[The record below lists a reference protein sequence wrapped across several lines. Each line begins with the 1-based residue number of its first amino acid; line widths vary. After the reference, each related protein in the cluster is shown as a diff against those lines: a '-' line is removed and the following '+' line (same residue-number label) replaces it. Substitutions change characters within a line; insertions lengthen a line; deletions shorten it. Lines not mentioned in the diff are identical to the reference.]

1 MLQNLHVKNL
11 ALIDECEVEFSDG
24 LNILSGETGAG
35 KSIIIGSINLALGE
49 KVQKEMLR
57 DNEKPAFV
65 ELIFSVED
73 PKIIEALREL
83 DVEVE
88 DGCVILS
95 RKITQSRAVGRVN
108 GEAVSVSRMKEIAS
122 YLIDIHGQHEHQ
134 SLLSKKKHLDILDE
148 YAKQPLGDKKQQLSV
163 TYKAYRALKDE
174 YEKSNID
181 NEERSRELSFLEYEV
196 KEIEEASLV
205 SGEDEELEAQFRKF
219 SNGKKIMEGV
229 NAAYSATGGEMESAS
244 ELIGRAVRELSL
256 VSGYDEDVEAL
267 ESQLSEIDSLL
278 SDFNH
283 EISGYISQAEF
294 DEETFYETQKRLD
307 EINHL
312 KSKYGNSIDD
322 ILIALN
328 EKRER
333 ISVLNDYD
341 SYLQKLE
348 QQLAK
353 KEKELAQISDE
364 VSEIRQ
370 KSAVKLVSEIKSALN
385 DLNFLDV
392 QFDMQFDRLPD
403 YTANGI
409 DAPEFLIS
417 TNPGEPLKPLGR
429 VASGGELSRIMLGI
443 KTIMAENDHIESLI
457 FDEIDS
463 GISGRTAQMVS
474 EKMNELG
481 RNHQIIC
488 ITHLP
493 QIAAMA
499 DAHFLIEKAVENKST
514 VSRIRRLTDNDSVAE
529 LARSKNHR
537 YRDGER
543 TRDESTCHGEKNLT
557 LSVYGAVD
565 YQYITGGQP
574 YVPFGMITCPFLW
587 IIIIIS
593 LCFFDISDSSLLLYL
608 LSFSI
613 IFSTSLI
620 PCTSSGVMALSTS
633 TSFCR
638 IIVSPSGIIFCSP
651 LRISTISV
659 SGGSVRSFSL
669 WPHHR

>member
-1 MLQNLHVKNL
+1 M
-11 ALIDECEVEFSDG
+11 
-24 LNILSGETGAG
+24 
-35 KSIIIGSINLALGE
+35 
-49 KVQKEMLR
+49 
-57 DNEKPAFV
+57 
-65 ELIFSVED
+65 
-73 PKIIEALREL
+73 
-83 DVEVE
+83 
-88 DGCVILS
+88 
-95 RKITQSRAVGRVN
+95 
-108 GEAVSVSRMKEIAS
+108 
-122 YLIDIHGQHEHQ
+122 
-134 SLLSKKKHLDILDE
+134 
-148 YAKQPLGDKKQQLSV
+148 
-163 TYKAYRALKDE
+163 
-174 YEKSNID
+174 
-181 NEERSRELSFLEYEV
+181 

-244 ELIGRAVRELSL
+244 ELIGRAVRELSQ

-294 DEETFYETQKRLD
+294 ERGDLLWRQQKRLD

-417 TNPGEPLKPLGR
+417 TNPGEPLKPLGK

-499 DAHFLIEKAVENKST
+499 DAH
-514 VSRIRRLTDNDSVAE
+514 
-529 LARSKNHR
+529 
-537 YRDGER
+537 
-543 TRDESTCHGEKNLT
+543 
-557 LSVYGAVD
+557 
-565 YQYITGGQP
+565 
-574 YVPFGMITCPFLW
+574 
-587 IIIIIS
+587 S
-593 LCFFDISDSSLLLYL
+593 L
-608 LSFSI
+608 
-613 IFSTSLI
+613 
-620 PCTSSGVMALSTS
+620 
-633 TSFCR
+633 
-638 IIVSPSGIIFCSP
+638 
-651 LRISTISV
+651 
-659 SGGSVRSFSL
+659 
-669 WPHHR
+669 